1 MSYPPPP
8 EQPAYDRSAYGAHG
22 QGGSSGGRGM
32 AIAALVLGVLALL
45 LCWTVIGGILLGLIA
60 IVLGIIAAV
69 RAGRG
74 QAQGKGL
81 AVTGAV
87 LGGIGLILSGV
98 LVAIGVSV
106 LNSESGQ
113 NLQDCL
119 LDAGDD
125 QAQIEQCQQEFD
137 EDLQDQFG

>member
-1 MSYPPPP
+1 M
-8 EQPAYDRSAYGAHG
+8 
-22 QGGSSGGRGM
+22 
-32 AIAALVLGVLALL
+32 
-45 LCWTVIGGILLGLIA
+45 
-60 IVLGIIAAV
+60 
-69 RAGRG
+69 
-74 QAQGKGL
+74 
-81 AVTGAV
+81 